1 MIGWVDRYSVG
12 LWMRWQGGAESRREI
27 VSNRG
32 RKFGWSDDELAAL
45 RECFGSLT
53 WDALRC
59 MYPARTVSGITL
71 MANRLGLS
79 RPKDGGHIAKP
90 PVIFPEPVIVN
101 AMAAYGFGMVS
112 SGASLSSST
121 EWRLSSLPSCG

>member
-1 MIGWVDRYSVG
+1 
-12 LWMRWQGGAESRREI
+12 MRWQGGAESRREI